1 MVGTRRNKSTGGNDP
16 DPESNK
22 PKKLTKAQLKQMD
35 DVCVCFFNEILSINL
50 IFIVFYSD
58 SAFGSICDSER

>member
-1 MVGTRRNKSTGGNDP
+1 MPRSNQSELIEKNIKKMVGTRRNKSTGGNDP

-35 DVCVCFFNEILSINL
+35 DVCVCFFNEIL
-50 IFIVFYSD
+50 
-58 SAFGSICDSER
+58 